1 MVRLSAV
8 MFLCV
13 GLVSVHQ
20 GSAQSIKASW
30 SEEAWQYEGGYE
42 EKPIPVK
49 VTAYSATPQETDE
62 DPYVT
67 ASGKRVRQGI
77 VALSRDLGKKLML
90 KFGDQVILEGIGMF
104 VFEDRMHIRKTRQ
117 VDLYMQSRQ
126 AALQF
131 GVQTTLLIIVRADLE
146 G

>member
-1 MVRLSAV
+1 MKRR
-8 MFLCV
+8 
-13 GLVSVHQ
+13 GNTR
-20 GSAQSIKASW
+20 
-30 SEEAWQYEGGYE
+30 GGYE

-77 VALSRDLGKKLML
+77 VALSRDLEKKLML

-104 VFEDRMHIRKTRQ
+104 IFEDRMHIRKTRQ